1 MALLKY
7 PHMLPGDVKIWE
19 RWLKINEDKWYDYK
33 YDVHVGKVEPIYETK
48 PINIMN
54 LARAVLRKRIDVVA
68 RKDNEIWIFEVK
80 PDAGLGAICQLI
92 SYKHLYQE
100 EFRPTET
107 IRLAL
112 VTDRLDKDVQ
122 TVCQKEGIELF
133 VV

>member
-1 MALLKY
+1 MPLLKY

-19 RWLKINEDKWYDYK
+19 RWLKLYRDQWTDYQYDI
-33 YDVHVGKVEPIYETK
+33 HLGEVEPIYETK

-68 RKDNEIWIFEVK
+68 RKDDEIWIFEVK
-80 PDAGLGAICQLI
+80 PDAGLGAIGQLV
-92 SYKHLYQE
+92 SYEVLYRKK
-100 EFRPTET
+100 FKPTER

-112 VTDRLDKDVQ
+112 VTDRLDRDILA
-122 TVCQKEGIELF
+122 VCEEKGIEMF